1 MGTVEKHAIYAA
13 IQREVA
19 RMQGCHETIA
29 WLTARPSPSTIR
41 PSAPPAPAHDDDDE
55 PTAGIH
61 APQDIY
67 PRH

>member
-29 WLTARPSPSTIR
+29 WLTARPSLCTIR
-41 PSAPPAPAHDDDDE
+41 PDPPPTIADDEDE
-55 PTAGIH
+55 PTAGIM
-61 APQDIY
+61 APQEI
-67 PRH
+67 HVHH

>member
-1 MGTVEKHAIYAA
+1 MGTVEKHAILFGMMM
-13 IQREVA
+13 EVA
-19 RMQGCHETIA
+19 RMKGCHETVA
-29 WLTARPSPSTIR
+29 WLTARPSPCTIR